1 MCRPSAKCDAIASE
15 LHVSERT
22 LQRRLE
28 EKKTTF
34 VELLDSTRREFAD
47 ERLGRL
53 PMSLA
58 QAAYLVGFA
67 DQSSFFHA
75 CRRWFKP
82 SPRQYRD
89 QLIWARRPLI
99 FGLAKV
105 VP

>member
-58 QAAYLVGFA
+58 QAAYLVA
-67 DQSSFFHA
+67 
-75 CRRWFKP
+75 
-82 SPRQYRD
+82 SPTRAAFSM
-89 QLIWARRPLI
+89 LAGAGSNHRPGNI
-99 FGLAKV
+99 AIS
-105 VP
+105 